1 MSTTAIGMKIRFIPT
16 PFYLYEDHILI
27 RTYDHTRGEWLPA
40 FDRTVTLPEWC
51 CLTA

>member
-1 MSTTAIGMKIRFIPT
+1 MDEGGNAIRPY
-16 PFYLYEDHILI
+16 PLI

-40 FDRTVTLPEWC
+40 FDRTVTPPEWC

>member
-1 MSTTAIGMKIRFIPT
+1 MTIP
-16 PFYLYEDHILI
+16 
-27 RTYDHTRGEWLPA
+27 DHTRGEWLPA